1 MSEGGEVMSAS
12 GASAGHVLQAFALDG
27 RGGGRPLDVGGVA
40 GWAPDQGVLWAVLDR
55 HSPETEGW
63 LRAVAGLPELLV
75 TSMLTEEP
83 RPRCTPVDGGLLVML
98 RGVNLIPGAEP
109 DDMVALRGW
118 FDDHRAILVRG
129 RPVTAIEDVA
139 SSFRE
144 GGGPARSGEL
154 LVHLLEALTDRIDET
169 AADLSEQADAIEA
182 ASSEERI
189 EPGLRVRIAEV
200 RSSCM
205 TMRRHIAPQRD
216 MVGRMLVAPSPLLTE
231 LDRAHLREVSEQLT
245 HAVEE
250 LDLIRERLVIAQ
262 EQLAAR
268 ISEKLSRNTYTL
280 SIVAS
285 IFLPLSLLTGLLGI
299 NVGGIPLADS
309 PWGFWVICGVLAI
322 VVTGEIVLFRKMRW
336 L

>member
-1 MSEGGEVMSAS
+1 M
-12 GASAGHVLQAFALDG
+12 GADGHMLQALVLDG
-27 RGGGRPLDVGGVA
+27 RGGGRAVE
-40 GWAPDQGVLWAVLDR
+40 PDTLGAWTPGRGLLWAVLDR
-55 HSPETEGW
+55 HAPDTESW
-63 LRAVAGLPELLV
+63 LRDAAGLPELLV
-75 TSMLTEEP
+75 TSLLTEEP
-83 RPRCTPVDGGLLVML
+83 RPRCTAIDSGLLVML

-118 FDDHRAILVRG
+118 FDEHRAILIRG
-129 RPVTAIEDVA
+129 RPVTAIDDVA
-139 SSFRE
+139 ATLRD
-144 GGGPARSGEL
+144 GAGPTRSGEVL
-154 LVHLLEALTDRIDET
+154 LHLLEALTDRIDDT

-182 ASSEERI
+182 ASGGDGI
-189 EPGLRVRIAEV
+189 EPGLRVRIAEL
-200 RSSCM
+200 RSGCM

-216 MVGRMLVAPSPLLTE
+216 MVGRMIVAPNPLLND
-231 LDRAHLREVSEQLT
+231 LDRAHLREVSERLT

-280 SIVAS
+280 SVVAS

-309 PWGFWVICGVLAI
+309 RWGFWAVLGLLALLI
-322 VVTGEIVLFRKMRW
+322 AAEIWLFRRMRW
-336 L
+336 M